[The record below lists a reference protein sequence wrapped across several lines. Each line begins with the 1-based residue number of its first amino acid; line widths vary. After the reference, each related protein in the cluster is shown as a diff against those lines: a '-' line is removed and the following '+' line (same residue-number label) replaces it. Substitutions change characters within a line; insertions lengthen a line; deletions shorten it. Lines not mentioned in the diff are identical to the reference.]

1 MAEKPKNTNE
11 LEQEIREKIDLDR
24 FLSENQD
31 IFASQKM
38 AELFAEMIQT
48 KKMSKAELARRAR
61 TSEMYLYQVLGGKR
75 IPTRDR
81 FLCFCIS
88 LGYDVNETRTLL
100 KRGGYADLYAK
111 DRRDAIILFALE
123 RNWSLTK
130 LNDILFE
137 KGEKLLS
144 K

>member
-1 MAEKPKNTNE
+1 MTEKRKITNE
-11 LEQEIREKIDLDR
+11 LEQEIKEKIDLDH

-31 IFASQKM
+31 QFLTQNM
-38 AELFAEMIQT
+38 AELFAEMLET
-48 KKMSKAELARRAR
+48 KKISKAELARRAR

-88 LGYDVNETRTLL
+88 LGFNVEETRMLL
-100 KRGGYADLYAK
+100 KRGNYADLYAR
-111 DRRDAIILFALE
+111 DRRDAIIMFALE
-123 RNWSLTK
+123 RQWNLAQ
-130 LNDILFE
+130 LNDALFE